1 MQHPHKVREGVPTK
15 LAVLIAISGFR
26 DFLYPVPLIASC
38 YMQIIIS
45 YLNLLGHSD
54 TALIQRAWN
63 HMNDSL
69 RTNVFVC
76 YRPETIACACIFLAA
91 RELEV
96 RECHILHLLY

>member
-1 MQHPHKVREGVPTK
+1 
-15 LAVLIAISGFR
+15 
-26 DFLYPVPLIASC
+26 
-38 YMQIIIS
+38 MQIIIS

-54 TALIQRAWN
+54 ADLIQRAWN

-91 RELEV
+91 RELAV
-96 RECHILHLLY
+96 RGSHCYSTAFVFELLWQFTHASTLRATCTR